1 MTFLMFFCALALSA
15 SAAWYSIIGLTAIFA
30 AAKIPIIIMGA
41 TLEVSKLVVASWL
54 YRNWK
59 EIPFLMKTYLTGALL
74 VLMFLTS
81 MGIFGFLSKSHA
93 DQSMNSG
100 DVLAKIE
107 MLEQKI
113 QLEQTKIDS
122 AKTSLSQLDTQ
133 VNEMI
138 GRSTSTRAINRSIT
152 IRKQQDKERVALTQS
167 IEESQSRINELREEL
182 IPYKTQNRQLDAEV
196 GPIKYIAALIYGEN
210 ADENLLEKAI
220 RWVILL
226 IVGVFDPLAV
236 VMLIAA
242 SWSMKHRSDLE
253 SASGSGLGLVQ
264 ESNLD
269 SVQDNTKPKPNTE
282 SNLDCILDSFMDI
295 SQRTI
300 ITSDVNRV
308 KSNLSKEFGLSI
320 EEPKLE
326 IPKAKQES
334 IFEEPKV
341 EETQVEQLELE
352 EPEIEQNAEL
362 VTKLDVAPEPIFDSE
377 RTTKFNQEP
386 SNTTQ
391 NEPEGAGDF
400 WRSRPHRPIT
410 RR

>member
-59 EIPFLMKTYLTGALL
+59 DIPFLMKTYLTGALL

-113 QLEQTKIDS
+113 QIEQSKIDS
-122 AKTSLSQLDTQ
+122 AKTTLAQLDAQ

-138 GRSTSTRAINRSIT
+138 GRSTSTSAINRSIA
-152 IRKQQDKERVALTQS
+152 IRKQQDKERSVLIQS

-182 IPYKTQNRQLDAEV
+182 IPYKTQNRQLEAEV

-210 ADENLLEKAI
+210 PDENLLEKAI

-242 SWSMKHRSDLE
+242 NWSMRHRSE
-253 SASGSGLGLVQ
+253 SVSESGLGLVQ
-264 ESNLD
+264 SIPQPISNL
-269 SVQDNTKPKPNTE
+269 KPNTV
-282 SNLDCILDSFMDI
+282 SNLEDSRIFNGFV
-295 SQRTI
+295 QRTI
-300 ITSDVNRV
+300 ITNDVNHV
-308 KSNLSKEFGLSI
+308 KSNLSKEFGLPI

-334 IFEEPKV
+334 TLEEPKV

-362 VTKLDVAPEPIFDSE
+362 VTKLDGAPEPIFDSE
-377 RTTKFNQEP
+377 HTTKSNQES
-386 SNTTQ
+386 SNITQ
-391 NEPEGAGDF
+391 NAPEDDGDF

-410 RR
+410 RG

>member
-122 AKTSLSQLDTQ
+122 AKTSLSQLDAQ

-138 GRSTSTRAINRSIT
+138 GRSTSTSAINRSIT
-152 IRKQQDKERVALTQS
+152 IRKQQDKERITLTQS
-167 IEESQSRINELREEL
+167 IQESQAKIDELREQL
-182 IPYKTQNRQLDAEV
+182 IPHKMQNRQLEAEV

-210 ADENLLEKAI
+210 PDENLLEKAI

-242 SWSMKHRSDLE
+242 NWSMRHRSE
-253 SASGSGLGLVQ
+253 SVTVSESGLGLVQ
-264 ESNLD
+264 SIPQPITNL
-269 SVQDNTKPKPNTE
+269 KPNTV
-282 SNLDCILDSFMDI
+282 SNLEDSRIFNGFV
-295 SQRTI
+295 QRTI
-300 ITSDVNRV
+300 ITNDVNRV
-308 KSNLSKEFGLSI
+308 KSNLSKEFGLPI

-334 IFEEPKV
+334 ILEETKV
-341 EETQVEQLELE
+341 EETPVEQLELE
-352 EPEIEQNAEL
+352 EPEIERNVEL
-362 VTKLDVAPEPIFDSE
+362 VTKLDAVPEPIFDSE
-377 RTTKFNQEP
+377 RTTKSNQES
-386 SNTTQ
+386 SNVTR
-391 NEPEGAGDF
+391 NAPEDAGDF

>member
-100 DVLAKIE
+100 DVIAQIE

-113 QLEQTKIDS
+113 QIEQSKIDS
-122 AKTSLSQLDTQ
+122 AKTALAQLDTQ
-133 VNEMI
+133 VNEML
-138 GRSTSTRAINRSIT
+138 GRSASTRAVNRSIT
-152 IRKQQDKERVALTQS
+152 IRKQQGEERVTLTQS
-167 IEESQSRINELREEL
+167 IQESQAKIDELREQL
-182 IPYKTQNRQLDAEV
+182 IPHKMQNRQLEAEV

-242 SWSMKHRSDLE
+242 NWSMRHRSVSVSE
-253 SASGSGLGLVQ
+253 SGLGLVQ
-264 ESNLD
+264 SIPQPISNL
-269 SVQDNTKPKPNTE
+269 KPNTG
-282 SNLDCILDSFMDI
+282 SNLEDSRIFNGFV
-295 SQRTI
+295 QRTI
-300 ITSDVNRV
+300 ITNDVNHV
-308 KSNLSKEFGLSI
+308 KSNLSKEFGLPI

-326 IPKAKQES
+326 ILKAKQES
-334 IFEEPKV
+334 MLEEPKV

-362 VTKLDVAPEPIFDSE
+362 VTKLDAVPEPIFDSE
-377 RTTKFNQEP
+377 RTTKSNQES
-386 SNTTQ
+386 SNITQ
-391 NEPEGAGDF
+391 NAPEDDGDF

-410 RR
+410 RG

>member
-59 EIPFLMKTYLTGALL
+59 DIPFLMKTYLTGALL

-113 QLEQTKIDS
+113 QIEQSKIDS
-122 AKTSLSQLDTQ
+122 AKTTLAQLDAQ

-138 GRSTSTRAINRSIT
+138 GRSTSTSAINRSIA
-152 IRKQQDKERVALTQS
+152 IRKQQDKERSVLIQS

-182 IPYKTQNRQLDAEV
+182 IPYKTQNRQLEAEI

-242 SWSMKHRSDLE
+242 SWSMKYRSDLE
-253 SASGSGLGLVQ
+253 SVSGSDLGLVQ

-300 ITSDVNRV
+300 ITNDVNHV

-334 IFEEPKV
+334 ILEETKV

-352 EPEIEQNAEL
+352 APEIEQNAEL
-362 VTKLDVAPEPIFDSE
+362 VTKLDGAPEPIFDSE
-377 RTTKFNQEP
+377 HTTKSNQES
-386 SNTTQ
+386 SNITQ
-391 NEPEGAGDF
+391 NAPEDDGDF

>member
-30 AAKIPIIIMGA
+30 AAKIPIVIMGA

-93 DQSMNSG
+93 DQSMSSG

-122 AKTSLSQLDTQ
+122 AKTTLAQLDAQ

-138 GRSTSTRAINRSIT
+138 DRSTSTRAVNRSIT

-167 IEESQSRINELREEL
+167 IQESQAKIDELREQL
-182 IPYKTQNRQLDAEV
+182 IPHKMQNRQLEAEV

-210 ADENLLEKAI
+210 PDENLLEKAI

-242 SWSMKHRSDLE
+242 NWSMRHRSE
-253 SASGSGLGLVQ
+253 SVSESGSGLGLVQ

-269 SVQDNTKPKPNTE
+269 SVQDNTKPKPNTV
-282 SNLDCILDSFMDI
+282 SNLEDSRIFNGFV
-295 SQRTI
+295 QRTI
-300 ITSDVNRV
+300 ITNDVNHV
-308 KSNLSKEFGLSI
+308 KSNLSKEFGLPI

-334 IFEEPKV
+334 TLEEPKV
-341 EETQVEQLELE
+341 EETRVEQLELE
-352 EPEIEQNAEL
+352 EQEIEQNAEL
-362 VTKLDVAPEPIFDSE
+362 VTKLEVVPEPIFDSE
-377 RTTKFNQEP
+377 HTTKSKQES
-386 SNTTQ
+386 SNITQ
-391 NEPEGAGDF
+391 NAPEDDGDF

>member
-1 MTFLMFFCALALSA
+1 MTFLMFFCALALST

-113 QLEQTKIDS
+113 QIEQSKIDS
-122 AKTSLSQLDTQ
+122 AKTTLAQLDAQ

-138 GRSTSTRAINRSIT
+138 GRSTSTSAINRSIT
-152 IRKQQDKERVALTQS
+152 IRKQQDKERSVLIQS

-182 IPYKTQNRQLDAEV
+182 IPYKTQNRQLEAEV

-210 ADENLLEKAI
+210 PDENLLEKAI

-242 SWSMKHRSDLE
+242 NWSMRHRSESVLE
-253 SASGSGLGLVQ
+253 SGLGLVQ
-264 ESNLD
+264 SIPQPISNL
-269 SVQDNTKPKPNTE
+269 KPNTV
-282 SNLDCILDSFMDI
+282 SNLEDSRIFNGFV
-295 SQRTI
+295 QRTI
-300 ITSDVNRV
+300 ITNDVNHV

-334 IFEEPKV
+334 ILEETKV

-352 EPEIEQNAEL
+352 APEIEQNAEL

-377 RTTKFNQEP
+377 RTTKFNQES

-391 NEPEGAGDF
+391 NAPEDAGDF

>member
-59 EIPFLMKTYLTGALL
+59 DIPFLMKTYLTGALL

-113 QLEQTKIDS
+113 QIEQSKIDS
-122 AKTSLSQLDTQ
+122 AKTTLAQLDAQ

-138 GRSTSTRAINRSIT
+138 GRSTSTSAINRSIA
-152 IRKQQDKERVALTQS
+152 IRKQQDKERSVLIQS

-182 IPYKTQNRQLDAEV
+182 IPYKTQNRQLEAEV

-210 ADENLLEKAI
+210 PDENLLEKAI

-242 SWSMKHRSDLE
+242 NWSMRHRSE
-253 SASGSGLGLVQ
+253 SVSYRSLV
-264 ESNLD
+264 
-269 SVQDNTKPKPNTE
+269 
-282 SNLDCILDSFMDI
+282 
-295 SQRTI
+295 
-300 ITSDVNRV
+300 
-308 KSNLSKEFGLSI
+308 
-320 EEPKLE
+320 
-326 IPKAKQES
+326 
-334 IFEEPKV
+334 
-341 EETQVEQLELE
+341 
-352 EPEIEQNAEL
+352 
-362 VTKLDVAPEPIFDSE
+362 
-377 RTTKFNQEP
+377 
-386 SNTTQ
+386 
-391 NEPEGAGDF
+391 
-400 WRSRPHRPIT
+400 
-410 RR
+410 

>member
-30 AAKIPIIIMGA
+30 AAKLPIIIMGA

-113 QLEQTKIDS
+113 QIEQSKIDS
-122 AKTSLSQLDTQ
+122 AKTTLAQLDAQ

-138 GRSTSTRAINRSIT
+138 GRSTSTSAINRSIT
-152 IRKQQDKERVALTQS
+152 IRKQQDKERTVLIQS

-182 IPYKTQNRQLDAEV
+182 IPYKTQNRQLEAEV

-210 ADENLLEKAI
+210 PDENLLEKAI

-242 SWSMKHRSDLE
+242 NWSMRHRSE
-253 SASGSGLGLVQ
+253 SVSESGLGLVQ
-264 ESNLD
+264 SIPQPISNL
-269 SVQDNTKPKPNTE
+269 KPKPNTV
-282 SNLDCILDSFMDI
+282 SNLEDSRIFNGFV
-295 SQRTI
+295 QRTI
-300 ITSDVNRV
+300 ITNDVNLV
-308 KSNLSKEFGLSI
+308 KSNLSKEFGLPI

-334 IFEEPKV
+334 MLEEPKV

-352 EPEIEQNAEL
+352 EQEIEQNAEL
-362 VTKLDVAPEPIFDSE
+362 VTKLDGAPEPIFDSE
-377 RTTKFNQEP
+377 RTTKFNQES

-391 NEPEGAGDF
+391 NEPEDAGDF

>member
-113 QLEQTKIDS
+113 QFEQTKIDS
-122 AKTSLSQLDTQ
+122 AKTALAQLDAQ

-138 GRSTSTRAINRSIT
+138 GRSTSTRAVNRSIT
-152 IRKQQDKERVALTQS
+152 IRKQQGEERVTLTQS
-167 IEESQSRINELREEL
+167 IQESQAKIDELREQL
-182 IPYKTQNRQLDAEV
+182 IPHKMQNRQLEAEV

-210 ADENLLEKAI
+210 PDENLLEKAI

-242 SWSMKHRSDLE
+242 NWSMRHRSELVSVPE
-253 SASGSGLGLVQ
+253 SGLGLVQ
-264 ESNLD
+264 SIPQPISNL
-269 SVQDNTKPKPNTE
+269 KPNTV
-282 SNLDCILDSFMDI
+282 SNLEDSRIFNGFV
-295 SQRTI
+295 QRTI
-300 ITSDVNRV
+300 ITNDVNHV
-308 KSNLSKEFGLSI
+308 KSNLSKEFGLPI

-362 VTKLDVAPEPIFDSE
+362 VTKLDGAPEPIFDSE
-377 RTTKFNQEP
+377 HTTKSNQES
-386 SNTTQ
+386 SNITQ
-391 NEPEGAGDF
+391 NAPEDDGDF

>member
-100 DVLAKIE
+100 EVLAKIE

-113 QLEQTKIDS
+113 QIEQSKFDS
-122 AKTSLSQLDTQ
+122 AKTTLAQLDAQ

-138 GRSTSTRAINRSIT
+138 GRSTTTSAINRSIT
-152 IRKQQDKERVALTQS
+152 IRKQQDKERSALIQS
-167 IEESQSRINELREEL
+167 INESQAKINEFQEQL
-182 IPYKTQNRQLDAEV
+182 IPYKIQNRQLEAEV

-253 SASGSGLGLVQ
+253 FVSGSGLGLVQ

-300 ITSDVNRV
+300 ITSDVNLV
-308 KSNLSKEFGLSI
+308 KSNLSKELTLPIQEPRLDTSTIVKQKNQQQGTNENADMGNTSELISPSAFAI
-320 EEPKLE
+320 E
-326 IPKAKQES
+326 S
-334 IFEEPKV
+334 
-341 EETQVEQLELE
+341 
-352 EPEIEQNAEL
+352 
-362 VTKLDVAPEPIFDSE
+362 
-377 RTTKFNQEP
+377 NQEP
-386 SNTTQ
+386 SNVTQ
-391 NEPEGAGDF
+391 NAPEDAGDF
-400 WRSRPHRPIT
+400 WRSRPHKPIT

>member
-113 QLEQTKIDS
+113 QIEQSKIDS
-122 AKTSLSQLDTQ
+122 AKTTLAQLDAQ

-138 GRSTSTRAINRSIT
+138 GRSTSTSAINRSIA
-152 IRKQQDKERVALTQS
+152 IRKQQDKERSVLIQS

-182 IPYKTQNRQLDAEV
+182 IPYKTQNRQLEAEV

-210 ADENLLEKAI
+210 PDENLLEKAI

-242 SWSMKHRSDLE
+242 NWSMRHRSE
-253 SASGSGLGLVQ
+253 SVSESGLGLVQ
-264 ESNLD
+264 SIPQPITNL
-269 SVQDNTKPKPNTE
+269 KPNTV
-282 SNLDCILDSFMDI
+282 SNLEDSRIFNGFV
-295 SQRTI
+295 QRTI
-300 ITSDVNRV
+300 ITNDVNHV
-308 KSNLSKEFGLSI
+308 KSNLSKEFGLPI

-334 IFEEPKV
+334 ILEEPKV

-362 VTKLDVAPEPIFDSE
+362 VTKLDGAPEPIFDSE
-377 RTTKFNQEP
+377 RTTKSNQGS
-386 SNTTQ
+386 SNITQ
-391 NEPEGAGDF
+391 NAPEDDGDF

>member
-30 AAKIPIIIMGA
+30 AAKLPIIIMGA

-113 QLEQTKIDS
+113 QIEQSKIDS
-122 AKTSLSQLDTQ
+122 AKTTLAQLDAQ

-138 GRSTSTRAINRSIT
+138 GRSTSTSAINRSIT
-152 IRKQQDKERVALTQS
+152 IRKQQDKERSVLIQS

-182 IPYKTQNRQLDAEV
+182 IPYKTQNRQLEAEV

-210 ADENLLEKAI
+210 PDENLLEKAI

-242 SWSMKHRSDLE
+242 NWSMRHRSE
-253 SASGSGLGLVQ
+253 SVSVSESGLGLVQ
-264 ESNLD
+264 SIPQPISNL
-269 SVQDNTKPKPNTE
+269 KPKPNTV
-282 SNLDCILDSFMDI
+282 SNLEDSRIFNGFV
-295 SQRTI
+295 QRTI
-300 ITSDVNRV
+300 ITNDVNRV
-308 KSNLSKEFGLSI
+308 KSNLSKEFGLPI

-334 IFEEPKV
+334 MLEEPKV

-352 EPEIEQNAEL
+352 EQEIEQNAEL
-362 VTKLDVAPEPIFDSE
+362 VTKLDGAPEPTLDSKH
-377 RTTKFNQEP
+377 TTRVSQE
-386 SNTTQ
+386 SSDITR
-391 NEPEGAGDF
+391 NEPEDDGDF

>member
-1 MTFLMFFCALALSA
+1 MTFLMFFCALALST

-122 AKTSLSQLDTQ
+122 AKTSLSQLDAQ

-138 GRSTSTRAINRSIT
+138 GRSTSTSAINRSIT
-152 IRKQQDKERVALTQS
+152 IRKQQDKERITLTQS
-167 IEESQSRINELREEL
+167 IQESQAKIDELREQL
-182 IPYKTQNRQLDAEV
+182 IPHKMQNRQLEAEV

-210 ADENLLEKAI
+210 PDENLLEKAI

-242 SWSMKHRSDLE
+242 NWSMRHRSE
-253 SASGSGLGLVQ
+253 SVTVSESGLGLVQ
-264 ESNLD
+264 SIPQPITNL
-269 SVQDNTKPKPNTE
+269 KPNTV
-282 SNLDCILDSFMDI
+282 SNLEDSRIFNGFV
-295 SQRTI
+295 QRTI
-300 ITSDVNRV
+300 ITNDVNLV
-308 KSNLSKEFGLSI
+308 KSNLSKEFGLPI

-334 IFEEPKV
+334 ILEETKV

-352 EPEIEQNAEL
+352 EPEIERNVEL
-362 VTKLDVAPEPIFDSE
+362 VTKLDAVPEPIFDSE
-377 RTTKFNQEP
+377 RTTKSNQES
-386 SNTTQ
+386 SNVTR
-391 NEPEGAGDF
+391 NAPEDAGDF

>member
-59 EIPFLMKTYLTGALL
+59 DIPFLMKTYLTGALL

-113 QLEQTKIDS
+113 QIEQSKIDS
-122 AKTSLSQLDTQ
+122 AKTTLAQLDAQ

-138 GRSTSTRAINRSIT
+138 GRSTSTSAINRSIA
-152 IRKQQDKERVALTQS
+152 IRKQQDKERSVLIQS

-182 IPYKTQNRQLDAEV
+182 IPYKTQNRQLEAEV

-210 ADENLLEKAI
+210 PDENLLEKAI

-242 SWSMKHRSDLE
+242 NWSMRHRSE
-253 SASGSGLGLVQ
+253 SVSESGLGLVQ
-264 ESNLD
+264 SIPQPISNL
-269 SVQDNTKPKPNTE
+269 KPNTV
-282 SNLDCILDSFMDI
+282 SNLEDSRIFNGFV
-295 SQRTI
+295 QRTI
-300 ITSDVNRV
+300 ITTAVNYV
-308 KSNLSKEFGLSI
+308 KSNVIKCVKIVTINLI
-320 EEPKLE
+320 HPVY
-326 IPKAKQES
+326 A
-334 IFEEPKV
+334 
-341 EETQVEQLELE
+341 
-352 EPEIEQNAEL
+352 L
-362 VTKLDVAPEPIFDSE
+362 V
-377 RTTKFNQEP
+377 
-386 SNTTQ
+386 
-391 NEPEGAGDF
+391 
-400 WRSRPHRPIT
+400 
-410 RR
+410 

>member
-30 AAKIPIIIMGA
+30 AAKIPIVIMGA

-113 QLEQTKIDS
+113 QIEQSKIDS
-122 AKTSLSQLDTQ
+122 AKTTLAQLDAQ

-138 GRSTSTRAINRSIT
+138 GRSTSTSAINRSIT
-152 IRKQQDKERVALTQS
+152 IRKQQDKERSVLIQS

-182 IPYKTQNRQLDAEV
+182 IPYKTQNRQLEAEV

-210 ADENLLEKAI
+210 PDENLLEKAI

-242 SWSMKHRSDLE
+242 NWSMRHRSE
-253 SASGSGLGLVQ
+253 SVSKSVSESGLGLVQ
-264 ESNLD
+264 SIPHPITNLNPNAGSNLED
-269 SVQDNTKPKPNTE
+269 SRIFNGFV
-282 SNLDCILDSFMDI
+282 
-295 SQRTI
+295 QRTI
-300 ITSDVNRV
+300 ITNDVNLV
-308 KSNLSKEFGLSI
+308 KSNLSKEFGLPI

-326 IPKAKQES
+326 IPKAKRES
-334 IFEEPKV
+334 IL
-341 EETQVEQLELE
+341 EETRVKETRVEQLELE
-352 EPEIEQNAEL
+352 KPEIEQNAKL
-362 VTKLDVAPEPIFDSE
+362 VAKLDAVPEPIFDSE
-377 RTTKFNQEP
+377 HTTKFNQEL
-386 SNTTQ
+386 SNITQ
-391 NEPEGAGDF
+391 NAPEDDGDF

>member
-1 MTFLMFFCALALSA
+1 MTFLMFFCALPLSA

-30 AAKIPIIIMGA
+30 AAKLPIVIMGA

-113 QLEQTKIDS
+113 QIEQSKIDS
-122 AKTSLSQLDTQ
+122 AKTTLAQLDAQ

-138 GRSTSTRAINRSIT
+138 GRSTSTSAINRSIT
-152 IRKQQDKERVALTQS
+152 IRKQQDKERSALIQS
-167 IEESQSRINELREEL
+167 IEESQSRINELRDEL
-182 IPYKTQNRQLDAEV
+182 IPYKTQNRQLEAEV
-196 GPIKYIAALIYGEN
+196 GPIKYIATLIYGEN
-210 ADENLLEKAI
+210 PDENLLEKAI

-242 SWSMKHRSDLE
+242 NWSMKHRSE
-253 SASGSGLGLVQ
+253 SVSKSVSESGLGLVQ
-264 ESNLD
+264 SIPQSITNL
-269 SVQDNTKPKPNTE
+269 KPNTV
-282 SNLDCILDSFMDI
+282 SNLEDSRIFNGFV
-295 SQRTI
+295 QRTI
-300 ITSDVNRV
+300 ITNDVNHV
-308 KSNLSKEFGLSI
+308 KSNLSKEFGLPI

-334 IFEEPKV
+334 ILEETKV

-352 EPEIEQNAEL
+352 APEIEQNAEL
-362 VTKLDVAPEPIFDSE
+362 VTKLDGAPEPIFDSE
-377 RTTKFNQEP
+377 HTTKINQES
-386 SNTTQ
+386 SNITQ
-391 NEPEGAGDF
+391 NAPEDDGDF

>member
-1 MTFLMFFCALALSA
+1 MTFLMFFCALALST

-41 TLEVSKLVVASWL
+41 TLEISKLVVASWL

-59 EIPFLMKTYLTGALL
+59 EIPFLMKSYLTGALL

-100 DVLAKIE
+100 DVIAQIE
-107 MLEQKI
+107 MLEQRI
-113 QLEQTKIDS
+113 QIEQSKIDS
-122 AKTSLSQLDTQ
+122 AKTTLTQLDAQ

-138 GRSTSTRAINRSIT
+138 GRSTSTSAINRSIT
-152 IRKQQDKERVALTQS
+152 IRKQQDKERSMLIES
-167 IEESQSRINELREEL
+167 IQESQTKINGFSEEL
-182 IPYKTQNRQLDAEV
+182 IPYKAQNRQLEAEV

-210 ADENLLEKAI
+210 PDENLLEKAI

-242 SWSMKHRSDLE
+242 NWSMKHRSE
-253 SASGSGLGLVQ
+253 SVSVSESGLGLVQ
-264 ESNLD
+264 SIPQPITNL
-269 SVQDNTKPKPNTE
+269 KPNTV
-282 SNLDCILDSFMDI
+282 SNLEDSRIFNGFV
-295 SQRTI
+295 QRTI
-300 ITSDVNRV
+300 ITNDVNDV
-308 KSNLSKEFGLSI
+308 KSNLSKEFGLPI

-334 IFEEPKV
+334 TLEEPKV
-341 EETQVEQLELE
+341 EETQAEQLELE
-352 EPEIEQNAEL
+352 ELEIEQNAEL
-362 VTKLDVAPEPIFDSE
+362 VTKLDGAPEPIFDSE
-377 RTTKFNQEP
+377 HTTKSNQES
-386 SNTTQ
+386 SNITQ
-391 NEPEGAGDF
+391 NAPEDDGDF

>member
-113 QLEQTKIDS
+113 QIEQSKIDS
-122 AKTSLSQLDTQ
+122 AKTTLAQLDAQ

-138 GRSTSTRAINRSIT
+138 GRSTSTSAINRSIT
-152 IRKQQDKERVALTQS
+152 IRKQQDKERSVLIQS

-210 ADENLLEKAI
+210 PDENLLEKAI

-242 SWSMKHRSDLE
+242 NWSMRHRSE
-253 SASGSGLGLVQ
+253 SVTVSESGLGLVQ
-264 ESNLD
+264 SIPQPITNL
-269 SVQDNTKPKPNTE
+269 KPNTV
-282 SNLDCILDSFMDI
+282 SNLEDSRIFNGFV
-295 SQRTI
+295 QRTI
-300 ITSDVNRV
+300 ITNDVNHV
-308 KSNLSKEFGLSI
+308 KSNLSKEFGLPI

-334 IFEEPKV
+334 ML
-341 EETQVEQLELE
+341 EETRVKETWVEQLELE

-362 VTKLDVAPEPIFDSE
+362 VTKLDGAPEPIFDSE
-377 RTTKFNQEP
+377 HTTKSNQES
-386 SNTTQ
+386 SNITQ
-391 NEPEGAGDF
+391 NAPEDDGDF

>member
-100 DVLAKIE
+100 DVIAQIE

-113 QLEQTKIDS
+113 QIEQSKIDS
-122 AKTSLSQLDTQ
+122 AKTTLAQLDTQ

-138 GRSTSTRAINRSIT
+138 GRSTSTSAINRSIA
-152 IRKQQDKERVALTQS
+152 IRKQQDKERSALIQS
-167 IEESQSRINELREEL
+167 VEESQSRINELREEL
-182 IPYKTQNRQLDAEV
+182 IPYKIQNRQLEAEV

-210 ADENLLEKAI
+210 ADENLSEKAI

-242 SWSMKHRSDLE
+242 SWSMKHRSELE
-253 SASGSGLGLVQ
+253 SVPASGLGLVQ

-269 SVQDNTKPKPNTE
+269 CVQDNTKPKPNTE

-300 ITSDVNRV
+300 ITSDVNLV
-308 KSNLSKEFGLSI
+308 KSNLSKDLTLPI
-320 EEPKLE
+320 QEPRLDTST
-326 IPKAKQES
+326 IVKQKNQEQGTNENADMGNTSES
-334 IFEEPKV
+334 INTSAFV
-341 EETQVEQLELE
+341 
-352 EPEIEQNAEL
+352 IE
-362 VTKLDVAPEPIFDSE
+362 S
-377 RTTKFNQEP
+377 NQEP
-386 SNTTQ
+386 SNVAQ
-391 NEPEGAGDF
+391 NAPEDAGDF
-400 WRSRPHRPIT
+400 WRSRPHKPIT

>member
-30 AAKIPIIIMGA
+30 AAKIPIVIMGA

-113 QLEQTKIDS
+113 QIEQSKIDS
-122 AKTSLSQLDTQ
+122 AKTTLAQLDAQ

-138 GRSTSTRAINRSIT
+138 GRSTSTSAINRSIT
-152 IRKQQDKERVALTQS
+152 IRKQQDKERSVLIRS

-182 IPYKTQNRQLDAEV
+182 IPYKAQNRQLEAEV

-210 ADENLLEKAI
+210 PDENLLEKAI

-242 SWSMKHRSDLE
+242 NWSMRHRSE
-253 SASGSGLGLVQ
+253 SVSVSVSESGLGLVQ
-264 ESNLD
+264 SIPQPISNL
-269 SVQDNTKPKPNTE
+269 KPKPNTV
-282 SNLDCILDSFMDI
+282 SNLEDSRIFNGFV
-295 SQRTI
+295 QRTI
-300 ITSDVNRV
+300 ITNDVNRV
-308 KSNLSKEFGLSI
+308 KSNLSKEFGLPI

-334 IFEEPKV
+334 ILEETKV
-341 EETQVEQLELE
+341 EETPVEQLELE
-352 EPEIEQNAEL
+352 EPEIEQNVEL
-362 VTKLDVAPEPIFDSE
+362 VTKLDAVPEPIFDSE
-377 RTTKFNQEP
+377 RTTKSNQES
-386 SNTTQ
+386 SNVTR
-391 NEPEGAGDF
+391 NAPEDAGDF

>member
-100 DVLAKIE
+100 DVIAQIE

-113 QLEQTKIDS
+113 QIEQSKIDS
-122 AKTSLSQLDTQ
+122 AKTTLVQLDTQ

-138 GRSTSTRAINRSIT
+138 GRSTSTSAINRSIT
-152 IRKQQDKERVALTQS
+152 IRKQQDKERSALIQS

-182 IPYKTQNRQLDAEV
+182 IPFKTQNRQLEAEV

-242 SWSMKHRSDLE
+242 SWSMKHRSKSVSE
-253 SASGSGLGLVQ
+253 SGLGLVQ
-264 ESNLD
+264 SIPHPITNLNPNAESNLED
-269 SVQDNTKPKPNTE
+269 SRIFNGFV
-282 SNLDCILDSFMDI
+282 
-295 SQRTI
+295 QRTI
-300 ITSDVNRV
+300 ITNDVNCV

-334 IFEEPKV
+334 ILEETKV
-341 EETQVEQLELE
+341 EETKVEETKVEQLELE
-352 EPEIEQNAEL
+352 DPEIEQNAEL
-362 VTKLDVAPEPIFDSE
+362 VTKLDAVPEPIFDSE
-377 RTTKFNQEP
+377 HTTKFDQES
-386 SNTTQ
+386 SNITQ
-391 NEPEGAGDF
+391 NAPGDDGDF

>member
-113 QLEQTKIDS
+113 QIEQSKIDS
-122 AKTSLSQLDTQ
+122 AKTTLAQLDAQ

-138 GRSTSTRAINRSIT
+138 GRSTSTSAINRSIT
-152 IRKQQDKERVALTQS
+152 IRKQQDKERTVLIQS

-182 IPYKTQNRQLDAEV
+182 IPYKTQNRQLEAEV

-210 ADENLLEKAI
+210 PDENLLEKAI

-242 SWSMKHRSDLE
+242 NWSMRHRSE
-253 SASGSGLGLVQ
+253 SVSESGLGLVQ
-264 ESNLD
+264 SIPQPISNL
-269 SVQDNTKPKPNTE
+269 KPKPNTV
-282 SNLDCILDSFMDI
+282 SNLEDSRIFNGFV
-295 SQRTI
+295 QRTI
-300 ITSDVNRV
+300 ITNDVNDV
-308 KSNLSKEFGLSI
+308 KSNLSKEFGLPI

-334 IFEEPKV
+334 MLEEPKV

-352 EPEIEQNAEL
+352 EQEIEQNAEL
-362 VTKLDVAPEPIFDSE
+362 VTKLDGAPEPIFDSE
-377 RTTKFNQEP
+377 RTTKFNQES

-391 NEPEGAGDF
+391 NEPEDAGDF

>member
-30 AAKIPIIIMGA
+30 AAKIPIVIMGA

-122 AKTSLSQLDTQ
+122 AKTTLAQLDTQ

-138 GRSTSTRAINRSIT
+138 GRSTSTSAINRSIT
-152 IRKQQDKERVALTQS
+152 IRKQQDKERTVLIQS

-182 IPYKTQNRQLDAEV
+182 IPYKTQNRQLEAEV

-210 ADENLLEKAI
+210 PDENLLEKAI

-242 SWSMKHRSDLE
+242 NWSMRHRSE
-253 SASGSGLGLVQ
+253 SVSVSVSESGLGLVQ
-264 ESNLD
+264 SIPQPISNL
-269 SVQDNTKPKPNTE
+269 KPKPNTV
-282 SNLDCILDSFMDI
+282 SNLEDSRIFNGFV
-295 SQRTI
+295 QRTI
-300 ITSDVNRV
+300 ITNDVNRV
-308 KSNLSKEFGLSI
+308 KSNLSKEFGLPI

-334 IFEEPKV
+334 MLEEPKV

-352 EPEIEQNAEL
+352 EQEIEQNAEL
-362 VTKLDVAPEPIFDSE
+362 VTKLDGAPEPIFDSE
-377 RTTKFNQEP
+377 RTTKFNRES

-391 NEPEGAGDF
+391 NEPEDDGDF

>member
-113 QLEQTKIDS
+113 QIEQSKIDS
-122 AKTSLSQLDTQ
+122 AKTTLAQLDAQ

-138 GRSTSTRAINRSIT
+138 GRSTSTSAINRSIT
-152 IRKQQDKERVALTQS
+152 IRKQQDKERSMLTQS
-167 IEESQSRINELREEL
+167 IQESQAKINRFREEL
-182 IPYKTQNRQLDAEV
+182 IPYKTQNRQLEAEV

-242 SWSMKHRSDLE
+242 NWSMRHRSE
-253 SASGSGLGLVQ
+253 SVSESGLGLVQ
-264 ESNLD
+264 SIPQPISNL
-269 SVQDNTKPKPNTE
+269 KPNTV
-282 SNLDCILDSFMDI
+282 SNLEDSRIFNGFV
-295 SQRTI
+295 QRTI
-300 ITSDVNRV
+300 ITNDVNHV

-334 IFEEPKV
+334 ILEEPKV

-352 EPEIEQNAEL
+352 EQESEQNAEL
-362 VTKLDVAPEPIFDSE
+362 VTKLDGAPEPIFDSE
-377 RTTKFNQEP
+377 RTTKFNQES

-391 NEPEGAGDF
+391 NAPEDAGDF

>member
-122 AKTSLSQLDTQ
+122 AKTTLAQLDAQ

-138 GRSTSTRAINRSIT
+138 GRSTSTSAINRSIT
-152 IRKQQDKERVALTQS
+152 IRKQQDKERLALIQS
-167 IEESQSRINELREEL
+167 IEESQSRINELRETL
-182 IPYKTQNRQLDAEV
+182 IPYKTQNRQLEAEV

-242 SWSMKHRSDLE
+242 NWSMRPRSE
-253 SASGSGLGLVQ
+253 SVSESGLGLVQ
-264 ESNLD
+264 SIPQPISNL
-269 SVQDNTKPKPNTE
+269 KPNTV
-282 SNLDCILDSFMDI
+282 SNLEDSRIFNGFV
-295 SQRTI
+295 QRTI
-300 ITSDVNRV
+300 ITNDVNHV

-334 IFEEPKV
+334 ILEETKV

-352 EPEIEQNAEL
+352 PEIEQNVEL
-362 VTKLDVAPEPIFDSE
+362 VTKLDVVPDPIFDSKH
-377 RTTKFNQEP
+377 TTKFNQEP
-386 SNTTQ
+386 SNMIQ
-391 NEPEGAGDF
+391 NAPEDAGDF

>member
-122 AKTSLSQLDTQ
+122 AKTTLAQLDTQ

-138 GRSTSTRAINRSIT
+138 GRSTSTSAINRSIT
-152 IRKQQDKERVALTQS
+152 IRKQQDKERTVLIQS

-182 IPYKTQNRQLDAEV
+182 IPYKTQNRQLEAEV

-210 ADENLLEKAI
+210 PDENLLEKAI

-242 SWSMKHRSDLE
+242 NWSMRHRSE
-253 SASGSGLGLVQ
+253 SVSESGLGLVQ
-264 ESNLD
+264 SIPQPISNL
-269 SVQDNTKPKPNTE
+269 KPNTV
-282 SNLDCILDSFMDI
+282 SNLEDSRIFNGFV
-295 SQRTI
+295 QRTI
-300 ITSDVNRV
+300 ITNDVNHV
-308 KSNLSKEFGLSI
+308 KSNLSKEFGLPI

-334 IFEEPKV
+334 ILEETKV

-352 EPEIEQNAEL
+352 EPEIEQNVEL
-362 VTKLDVAPEPIFDSE
+362 VTKLDVVPDPIFDSKH
-377 RTTKFNQEP
+377 TTKFNQEP
-386 SNTTQ
+386 SNMIQ
-391 NEPEGAGDF
+391 NAPEDAGDF

>member
-30 AAKIPIIIMGA
+30 AAKLPIIIMGA

-113 QLEQTKIDS
+113 QIEQSKIDS
-122 AKTSLSQLDTQ
+122 AKTTLAQLDAQ

-138 GRSTSTRAINRSIT
+138 GRSTSTSAINRSIT
-152 IRKQQDKERVALTQS
+152 IRKQQDKERSVLIQS

-182 IPYKTQNRQLDAEV
+182 IPYKTQNRQLEAEV

-210 ADENLLEKAI
+210 PDENLLEKAI

-242 SWSMKHRSDLE
+242 NWSMRHRSE
-253 SASGSGLGLVQ
+253 SVSVSESGLGLVQ
-264 ESNLD
+264 SIPQPISNL
-269 SVQDNTKPKPNTE
+269 KPKPNTV
-282 SNLDCILDSFMDI
+282 SNLEDSRIFNGFV
-295 SQRTI
+295 QRTI
-300 ITSDVNRV
+300 ITNDVNLV
-308 KSNLSKEFGLSI
+308 KSNLSKEFGLPI

-334 IFEEPKV
+334 MLEEPKV

-352 EPEIEQNAEL
+352 EQEIEQNAEL
-362 VTKLDVAPEPIFDSE
+362 VTKLDGAPEPIFDSE
-377 RTTKFNQEP
+377 RTTKFNQES

-391 NEPEGAGDF
+391 NEPEDAGDF

>member
-100 DVLAKIE
+100 DVIAQIE

-113 QLEQTKIDS
+113 QIEQSKIDS
-122 AKTSLSQLDTQ
+122 AKTTLAQLDTQ

-138 GRSTSTRAINRSIT
+138 GRSTSTSAINRSIT
-152 IRKQQDKERVALTQS
+152 IRKQQDKERSVLIQS

-182 IPYKTQNRQLDAEV
+182 IPYKTQNRQLEAEV

-253 SASGSGLGLVQ
+253 SVSGSGLGLVQ

-269 SVQDNTKPKPNTE
+269 SVQDNTKPKPKPNTE
-282 SNLDCILDSFMDI
+282 SNLDSFMDI

-300 ITSDVNRV
+300 ITSDVNLV
-308 KSNLSKEFGLSI
+308 KSNLSKDLTLPI
-320 EEPKLE
+320 QEPRLDTST
-326 IPKAKQES
+326 IVKQKIQEQGTNENADMGNTGES
-334 IFEEPKV
+334 ISPSA
-341 EETQVEQLELE
+341 LA
-352 EPEIEQNAEL
+352 IE
-362 VTKLDVAPEPIFDSE
+362 S
-377 RTTKFNQEP
+377 NQEP
-386 SNTTQ
+386 SNVTQ
-391 NEPEGAGDF
+391 NAPEDAEDF

>member
-1 MTFLMFFCALALSA
+1 MTFLMLFCALALSA

-30 AAKIPIIIMGA
+30 AAKLPIVIMGA

-122 AKTSLSQLDTQ
+122 AKTTLAQLDTQ

-138 GRSTSTRAINRSIT
+138 GRSTSTSAINRSIT
-152 IRKQQDKERVALTQS
+152 IRKQQDKERSVLIRS

-182 IPYKTQNRQLDAEV
+182 IPYKTQNRQLEAEV

-210 ADENLLEKAI
+210 PDENLLEKAI

-242 SWSMKHRSDLE
+242 NWSMRHRSE
-253 SASGSGLGLVQ
+253 SVSVSESGLGLVQ

-269 SVQDNTKPKPNTE
+269 SVQDNTKPKPNTV
-282 SNLDCILDSFMDI
+282 SNLEDSRIFNGFV
-295 SQRTI
+295 QRTI
-300 ITSDVNRV
+300 ITNDVNHV
-308 KSNLSKEFGLSI
+308 KSNLSKEFGLPI

-334 IFEEPKV
+334 ILEETKV
-341 EETQVEQLELE
+341 EETRVEQLELE
-352 EPEIEQNAEL
+352 EQEIEQNAEL
-362 VTKLDVAPEPIFDSE
+362 VTKLDGAPEPIFDSE
-377 RTTKFNQEP
+377 RTTKFNRES

-391 NEPEGAGDF
+391 NEPEDAGDF

>member
-30 AAKIPIIIMGA
+30 AAKIPIVIMGA

-122 AKTSLSQLDTQ
+122 ANTTLSQLDAQ

-152 IRKQQDKERVALTQS
+152 IRKQQDKERSMLTQS
-167 IEESQSRINELREEL
+167 IQESQAKINRFREEL
-182 IPYKTQNRQLDAEV
+182 IPYKTQNRQLEAEV

-242 SWSMKHRSDLE
+242 NWSMRHRSE
-253 SASGSGLGLVQ
+253 SVSESGLGLVQ
-264 ESNLD
+264 SIPQPISNL
-269 SVQDNTKPKPNTE
+269 KPNTV
-282 SNLDCILDSFMDI
+282 SNLEDSRIFNGFV
-295 SQRTI
+295 QRTI
-300 ITSDVNRV
+300 ITNDVNHV
-308 KSNLSKEFGLSI
+308 KSNLSKEFGLPI

-334 IFEEPKV
+334 ILEETKV
-341 EETQVEQLELE
+341 EETPVEQLELE
-352 EPEIEQNAEL
+352 EPEIEQNVEL
-362 VTKLDVAPEPIFDSE
+362 VTKLDAVPEPIFDSE
-377 RTTKFNQEP
+377 RTTKSNQES
-386 SNTTQ
+386 SNVTR
-391 NEPEGAGDF
+391 NAPEDAGDF

>member
-30 AAKIPIIIMGA
+30 AAKIPIVIMGA

-113 QLEQTKIDS
+113 QIEQSKIDS
-122 AKTSLSQLDTQ
+122 AKTTLAQLDAQ

-138 GRSTSTRAINRSIT
+138 GRSTSTSAINRSIT
-152 IRKQQDKERVALTQS
+152 IRKQQDKERSVLIQS

-182 IPYKTQNRQLDAEV
+182 IPYKTQNRQLEAEV

-210 ADENLLEKAI
+210 PDENLLEKAI

-242 SWSMKHRSDLE
+242 NWSMRHRSE
-253 SASGSGLGLVQ
+253 SVSVSESGLGLVQ
-264 ESNLD
+264 SIPQPISNL
-269 SVQDNTKPKPNTE
+269 KPKPNTV
-282 SNLDCILDSFMDI
+282 SNLEDSRIFNGFV
-295 SQRTI
+295 QRTI
-300 ITSDVNRV
+300 ITNDVNLV
-308 KSNLSKEFGLSI
+308 KSNLSKEFGLPI

-334 IFEEPKV
+334 MLEEPKV

-352 EPEIEQNAEL
+352 EQEIEQNAEL
-362 VTKLDVAPEPIFDSE
+362 VTKSDGAPEPIFDSE
-377 RTTKFNQEP
+377 RTTKFNRES

-391 NEPEGAGDF
+391 NEPEDAGDF

>member
-100 DVLAKIE
+100 DVIAQIE

-113 QLEQTKIDS
+113 QIEQSKIDS
-122 AKTSLSQLDTQ
+122 AKTTLTQLDAQ

-138 GRSTSTRAINRSIT
+138 GRSTSTSAINRSIT
-152 IRKQQDKERVALTQS
+152 IRKQQDKERSMLIES
-167 IEESQSRINELREEL
+167 IQESQTKINGFSEEL
-182 IPYKTQNRQLDAEV
+182 IPYKAQNRQLEAEV

-210 ADENLLEKAI
+210 PDENLLEKAI

-242 SWSMKHRSDLE
+242 NWSMKHRSE
-253 SASGSGLGLVQ
+253 SVSKSVSESGLGLVQ
-264 ESNLD
+264 SIPHPITNLNPNAESNLED
-269 SVQDNTKPKPNTE
+269 SRIFNGFV
-282 SNLDCILDSFMDI
+282 
-295 SQRTI
+295 QRTI
-300 ITSDVNRV
+300 ITNDVNCV

-334 IFEEPKV
+334 ILEETKV

-352 EPEIEQNAEL
+352 APEIEQNAEL

-377 RTTKFNQEP
+377 RTTKFNQES

-391 NEPEGAGDF
+391 NAPEDAGDF

>member
-122 AKTSLSQLDTQ
+122 AKTTLAQLDTQ

-138 GRSTSTRAINRSIT
+138 GRSTSTSAINRSIT
-152 IRKQQDKERVALTQS
+152 IRKQQDKERTVLIQS

-182 IPYKTQNRQLDAEV
+182 IPYKTQNRQLEAEV

-210 ADENLLEKAI
+210 PDENLLEKAI

-242 SWSMKHRSDLE
+242 NWSMRHRSE
-253 SASGSGLGLVQ
+253 SVSESGLGLVQ
-264 ESNLD
+264 SIPQPITNL
-269 SVQDNTKPKPNTE
+269 KPNTV
-282 SNLDCILDSFMDI
+282 SNLEDSRIFNGFV
-295 SQRTI
+295 QRTI
-300 ITSDVNRV
+300 ITNDVNHV
-308 KSNLSKEFGLSI
+308 KSNLSKEFGLPI

-334 IFEEPKV
+334 ILEETKV
-341 EETQVEQLELE
+341 EETPVEQLELE
-352 EPEIEQNAEL
+352 EPEIEQNVEL
-362 VTKLDVAPEPIFDSE
+362 VTKLDVVPDPIFDSKH
-377 RTTKFNQEP
+377 TTKFNQEP
-386 SNTTQ
+386 SNMIQ
-391 NEPEGAGDF
+391 NAPEDAGDF

>member
-100 DVLAKIE
+100 DVIAQIE

-113 QLEQTKIDS
+113 QIEQSKIDS
-122 AKTSLSQLDTQ
+122 AKTTLAQLDTQ

-138 GRSTSTRAINRSIT
+138 GRSTSTSAINRSIA
-152 IRKQQDKERVALTQS
+152 IRKQQDKERSALIQS
-167 IEESQSRINELREEL
+167 VEESQSRINELREEL
-182 IPYKTQNRQLDAEV
+182 IPYKTQNRQLEAEV

-253 SASGSGLGLVQ
+253 SVSGSGLGLVQ

-269 SVQDNTKPKPNTE
+269 SVQDNTKPKPKPNTE
-282 SNLDCILDSFMDI
+282 SNLDSFMDI

-300 ITSDVNRV
+300 ITSDVNLV
-308 KSNLSKEFGLSI
+308 KSNLSKDLTLPI
-320 EEPKLE
+320 QEPRLDTST
-326 IPKAKQES
+326 IVKQKIQEQGTNENADMGNTGES
-334 IFEEPKV
+334 ISPSA
-341 EETQVEQLELE
+341 LA
-352 EPEIEQNAEL
+352 IE
-362 VTKLDVAPEPIFDSE
+362 S
-377 RTTKFNQEP
+377 NQEP
-386 SNTTQ
+386 SNVTQ
-391 NEPEGAGDF
+391 NAPEDAEDF

>member
-1 MTFLMFFCALALSA
+1 MTFLMFFCALALST

-41 TLEVSKLVVASWL
+41 TLEISKLVVASWL

-100 DVLAKIE
+100 DVIAQIE
-107 MLEQKI
+107 MLEQRI
-113 QLEQTKIDS
+113 QIEQSKIDS
-122 AKTSLSQLDTQ
+122 AKTTLAQLDAQ

-138 GRSTSTRAINRSIT
+138 GRSTSTSAINRSIT
-152 IRKQQDKERVALTQS
+152 IRKQQDKERSVLIQS

-182 IPYKTQNRQLDAEV
+182 IPYKTQNRQLEAEV

-210 ADENLLEKAI
+210 PDENLLEKAI

-242 SWSMKHRSDLE
+242 NWSMRHRSE
-253 SASGSGLGLVQ
+253 SVSVSESGLGLVQ
-264 ESNLD
+264 SIPQPISNL
-269 SVQDNTKPKPNTE
+269 KPKPNTV
-282 SNLDCILDSFMDI
+282 SNLEDSRIFNGFV
-295 SQRTI
+295 QRTI
-300 ITSDVNRV
+300 ITNDVNLV
-308 KSNLSKEFGLSI
+308 KSNLSKEFGLPI

-334 IFEEPKV
+334 MLEEPKV
-341 EETQVEQLELE
+341 EETRVEQLELE
-352 EPEIEQNAEL
+352 EQEIEQNAEL
-362 VTKLDVAPEPIFDSE
+362 VTKLDGAPEPIFDSE
-377 RTTKFNQEP
+377 RTTKFNQES

-391 NEPEGAGDF
+391 NEPEDAGDF